1 MCRHERVPLLWVLV
15 LFGRRPLRPAPCC
28 VHGNRAPVTNESGTR
43 SVQLDSRPGR
53 CAPFGLFAFQGVF
66 MITKLS
72 ALLVVLLALLAVPS
86 RAAAQPISGLWDA
99 TVVVNNRDGA
109 LEIPFRFEL
118 SGSGSSV
125 KGSFFNGDDKTTSTS
140 GTLEN
145 GTLSLSFY
153 ELGTK
158 LDATLKGGRLEGE
171 YSRGTRGAPYPFSA
185 KRFVAIQ
192 TGEAKIPSIAGLWNV
207 QVGKSSKG
215 EAAWQLIVRQSG
227 AEVSAAILR
236 IDGDTGTLTGAYRD
250 GKFAL
255 SHFSGAR
262 PLRLELTPGA
272 DGTLALVQNTDKP
285 LNAVRAEQAAAKGL
299 PQPSDPTRFTSVK
312 DPTEP
317 LRFSFPDLDGKI
329 VSNTDPRFAGKVV
342 IVAIGGSWCPNCHD
356 ETPFLVELY
365 KKYRKQG
372 LEIVE
377 LSFEEEAQI
386 KNPVRV
392 RAFNKRYGV
401 DYTVLIPGEPK
412 GLNDKMPQGVN
423 LNSFPTTF
431 FLGRDGRVRAAHAG
445 FAGKA
450 SGKFHTELK
459 EDVTALVERLLA
471 EKSTHTTASK

>member
-1 MCRHERVPLLWVLV
+1 M
-15 LFGRRPLRPAPCC
+15 
-28 VHGNRAPVTNESGTR
+28 T
-43 SVQLDSRPGR
+43 
-53 CAPFGLFAFQGVF
+53 
-66 MITKLS
+66 TKLY
-72 ALLVVLLALLAVPS
+72 ALLAVIVALIGFAPP
-86 RAAAQPISGLWDA
+86 AAAQPISGLWDA
-99 TVVVNNRDGA
+99 SVLVNNGA

-118 SGSGSSV
+118 SGSGANV

-140 GTLEN
+140 GSLQN
-145 GTLSLSFY
+145 GKLSLSFD

-158 LDATLKGGRLEGE
+158 LEATLKDGRLEGE
-171 YSRGTRGAPYPFSA
+171 YSRGTRGAPYPFTA
-185 KRFVAIQ
+185 KRYTPAAA
-192 TGEAKIPSIAGLWNV
+192 GAANIPSIAGLWNV

-227 AEVSAAILR
+227 AEASAVILR
-236 IDGDTGTLTGAYRD
+236 IDGDTGTLTGTYRD

-262 PLRLELTPGA
+262 PLRLELTPSA
-272 DGTLALVQNTDKP
+272 DGTLAVVQNTDKP
-285 LNAVRAEQAAAKGL
+285 LTAIRAEQATAKGL

-312 DPTEP
+312 DPSEP
-317 LRFSFPDLDGKI
+317 FRFNFPDLDGKM
-329 VSNTDPRFAGKVV
+329 VSNTDPRFQGKVV

-365 KKYRKQG
+365 KKYKKQG

-392 RAFNKRYGV
+392 KAFNKRYGV

-412 GLNDKMPQGVN
+412 ELNDKVPQGLN

-431 FLGRDGRVRAAHAG
+431 FLGRDGKVRSAHAG

-450 SGKFHTELK
+450 SGKFHTEMK
-459 EDVTALVERLLA
+459 EDITALVERLLA
-471 EKSTHTTASK
+471 EKPAPTTASK

>member
-1 MCRHERVPLLWVLV
+1 M
-15 LFGRRPLRPAPCC
+15 
-28 VHGNRAPVTNESGTR
+28 NTR
-43 SVQLDSRPGR
+43 
-53 CAPFGLFAFQGVF
+53 
-66 MITKLS
+66 LS
-72 ALLVVLLALLAVPS
+72 ALLAVLLALVAFPS
-86 RAAAQPISGLWDA
+86 RAGAQSVSGLWDS
-99 TVVVNNRDGA
+99 TVLVNNGA

-118 SGSGSSV
+118 SGTGPNV

-140 GTLEN
+140 GSFEN
-145 GTLSLSFY
+145 GTLTLSFD

-158 LDATLKGGRLEGE
+158 LDATLKDGRLEGA
-171 YSRGTRGAPYPFSA
+171 YSRGTRGAPYPFEA
-185 KRFVAIQ
+185 KRFTPV
-192 TGEAKIPSIAGLWNV
+192 TVGEANVPSIAGLWNV

-236 IDGDTGTLTGAYRD
+236 IDGDTGALTGSYRN

-262 PLRLELTPGA
+262 PMRLELTPAA
-272 DGTLALVQNTDKP
+272 DGTLAVVQNKDNP
-285 LNAVRAEQAAAKGL
+285 LTALRAEQADAKGL
-299 PQPSDPTRFTSVK
+299 PKPSDPTRFTSVK

-317 LRFSFPDLDGKI
+317 FRFSFPDLDGKI
-329 VSNTDPRFAGKVV
+329 VSNTDPKFAGKVV
-342 IVAIGGSWCPNCHD
+342 IVTIGGSWCPNCHD
-356 ETPFLVELY
+356 EAPFLVELY
-365 KKYRKQG
+365 KKYKKQG

-377 LSFEEEAQI
+377 LSFEEEAQQ

-392 RAFNKRYGV
+392 KAFNKRYGV

-412 GLNDKMPQGVN
+412 ELNDKVPQGVN

-431 FLGRDGRVRAAHAG
+431 FLGRDGRVRSAHAG

-459 EDVTALVERLLA
+459 EEVTALVERLLA
-471 EKSTHTTASK
+471 EKNTQTTASK

>member
-1 MCRHERVPLLWVLV
+1 M
-15 LFGRRPLRPAPCC
+15 
-28 VHGNRAPVTNESGTR
+28 TS
-43 SVQLDSRPGR
+43 
-53 CAPFGLFAFQGVF
+53 
-66 MITKLS
+66 KLS
-72 ALLVVLLALLAVPS
+72 AVLVVLLALVALPS
-86 RAAAQPISGLWDA
+86 RAVAQPVNGLWDA
-99 TVVVNNRDGA
+99 TVLVNNGA

-118 SGSGSSV
+118 SGSGSNV

-140 GTLEN
+140 GTIQN
-145 GTLSLSFY
+145 GALSLNFD
-153 ELGTK
+153 ELGTR
-158 LDATLKGGRLEGE
+158 LEATLKDGQLDGQ
-171 YSRGTRGAPYPFSA
+171 YSRGTRGAPYPFHA
-185 KRFVAIQ
+185 RRFTPTQ
-192 TGEAKIPSIAGLWNV
+192 TGDTKVPPIAGLWNV

-215 EAAWQLIVRQSG
+215 EAAWQLIVRQAG
-227 AEVSAAILR
+227 AEVSAVILR
-236 IDGDTGTLTGAYRD
+236 IDGDTGTLTGHFHD
-250 GKFAL
+250 GTFSL

-262 PLRLELTPGA
+262 PLKLELTPAA
-272 DGTLALVQNTDKP
+272 DGTLAVVQNTDKP
-285 LNAVRAEQAAAKGL
+285 LTALRAEQASAKGL

-317 LRFSFPDLDGKI
+317 FTFSFPDLDGRI
-329 VSNTDPRFAGKVV
+329 VSNTDPRFAGKVL

-365 KKYRKQG
+365 RKYKKQG

-412 GLNDKMPQGVN
+412 ELNDKVPQGVN

-431 FLGRDGRVRAAHAG
+431 FLGRDGRVRSAHAG

-459 EDVTALVERLLA
+459 EEVTALVERLLA
-471 EKSTHTTASK
+471 EKPAQTSASK

>member
-1 MCRHERVPLLWVLV
+1 MTKKFSAVLL
-15 LFGRRPLRPAPCC
+15 
-28 VHGNRAPVTNESGTR
+28 
-43 SVQLDSRPGR
+43 
-53 CAPFGLFAFQGVF
+53 
-66 MITKLS
+66 
-72 ALLVVLLALLAVPS
+72 VLLALVAIPS
-86 RAAAQPISGLWDA
+86 RAGAQSINGLWDA
-99 TVVVNNRDGA
+99 TVLINNGA

-118 SGSGSSV
+118 SGSGSNV
-125 KGSFFNGDDKTTSTS
+125 KGAFFNGDDKTISTS
-140 GTLEN
+140 GSLEN
-145 GTLSLSFY
+145 GALTLNFD
-153 ELGTK
+153 ELGTR
-158 LDATLKGGRLEGE
+158 LDATLKDGE
-171 YSRGTRGAPYPFSA
+171 LHGQYSRGTRGAPYPFAA
-185 KRFVAIQ
+185 KRFTASTVDD
-192 TGEAKIPSIAGLWNV
+192 KKVPSIAGLWNV

-215 EAAWQLIVRQSG
+215 EAAWQLIVRQAG
-227 AEVSAAILR
+227 AEASAVILR
-236 IDGDTGTLTGAYRD
+236 IDGDTGTLTGTYRD

-262 PLRLELTPGA
+262 PMRLELTPGP
-272 DGTLALVQNTDKP
+272 DGTLAVVQNADKP
-285 LNAVRAEQAAAKGL
+285 LTALRAEQADAKGL
-299 PQPSDPTRFTSVK
+299 PKPSDPTRFTSVK

-317 LRFSFPDLDGKI
+317 FRFSFPDLDGKT

-365 KKYRKQG
+365 KKYKKQG

-412 GLNDKMPQGVN
+412 ELNDKVPQGVN

-431 FLGRDGRVRAAHAG
+431 FLGRDGRVRSAHAG

-459 EDVTALVERLLA
+459 EETTALVERLLA
-471 EKSTHTTASK
+471 EKPSSTSASK

>member
-1 MCRHERVPLLWVLV
+1 
-15 LFGRRPLRPAPCC
+15 
-28 VHGNRAPVTNESGTR
+28 
-43 SVQLDSRPGR
+43 
-53 CAPFGLFAFQGVF
+53 
-66 MITKLS
+66 
-72 ALLVVLLALLAVPS
+72 
-86 RAAAQPISGLWDA
+86 
-99 TVVVNNRDGA
+99 
-109 LEIPFRFEL
+109 
-118 SGSGSSV
+118 
-125 KGSFFNGDDKTTSTS
+125 
-140 GTLEN
+140 
-145 GTLSLSFY
+145 
-153 ELGTK
+153 
-158 LDATLKGGRLEGE
+158 
-171 YSRGTRGAPYPFSA
+171 
-185 KRFVAIQ
+185 
-192 TGEAKIPSIAGLWNV
+192 
-207 QVGKSSKG
+207 
-215 EAAWQLIVRQSG
+215 
-227 AEVSAAILR
+227 VSAVILR
-236 IDGDTGTLTGAYRD
+236 IDGDTGTLTGRYSD

-272 DGTLALVQNTDKP
+272 DGALAVVQNTDKP
-285 LNAVRAEQAAAKGL
+285 LTALRAEQATAKGL

-317 LRFSFPDLDGKI
+317 FRFSFPDLEGKI

-365 KKYRKQG
+365 KKYKKQG

-401 DYTVLIPGEPK
+401 EYTVLIPGEPK
-412 GLNDKMPQGVN
+412 ELNDKVPQGVN

-431 FLGRDGRVRAAHAG
+431 FLGRDGRVRSAHAG

-459 EDVTALVERLLA
+459 EEVTALVERLLA
-471 EKSTHTTASK
+471 EKNAQTSASK

>member
-1 MCRHERVPLLWVLV
+1 M
-15 LFGRRPLRPAPCC
+15 
-28 VHGNRAPVTNESGTR
+28 T
-43 SVQLDSRPGR
+43 
-53 CAPFGLFAFQGVF
+53 
-66 MITKLS
+66 TKLY
-72 ALLVVLLALLAVPS
+72 ALFVVIAAVIGFAAS
-86 RAAAQPISGLWDA
+86 AAAQPVSGLWDA
-99 TVVVNNRDGA
+99 TVLVNNGA

-118 SGSGSSV
+118 SGSGSNV

-140 GTLEN
+140 GSLVN
-145 GTLSLSFY
+145 GKLSLSFD

-158 LDATLKGGRLEGE
+158 LDATLKDGRLEGE

-185 KRFVAIQ
+185 KRYTPVAS
-192 TGEAKIPSIAGLWNV
+192 GASNIPSIAGLWNV

-227 AEVSAAILR
+227 GEVSAVILR
-236 IDGDTGTLTGAYRD
+236 IDGDTGTLTGTYRD

-272 DGTLALVQNTDKP
+272 DGTLAVVQNTDNP
-285 LNAVRAEQAAAKGL
+285 LTALRAEQASAKGL

-317 LRFSFPDLDGKI
+317 FRFSFPDLEGKI
-329 VSNTDPRFAGKVV
+329 VSNTDPRFQGKVV

-365 KKYRKQG
+365 KKYKKQG

-392 RAFNKRYGV
+392 KAFNKRYGV
-401 DYTVLIPGEPK
+401 EYTVLIPGEPK
-412 GLNDKMPQGVN
+412 ELNDKVPQGLN

-431 FLGRDGRVRAAHAG
+431 FLGRDGKVRSAHAG

-450 SGKFHTELK
+450 SGKFHTEMK

-471 EKSTHTTASK
+471 EKPSQTTASK

>member
-1 MCRHERVPLLWVLV
+1 MTSKV
-15 LFGRRPLRPAPCC
+15 
-28 VHGNRAPVTNESGTR
+28 
-43 SVQLDSRPGR
+43 
-53 CAPFGLFAFQGVF
+53 
-66 MITKLS
+66 S
-72 ALLVVLLALLAVPS
+72 AVLVVLFALVALPSPAV
-86 RAAAQPISGLWDA
+86 AQPVNGLWDA
-99 TVVVNNRDGA
+99 TVLVNNGA

-118 SGSGSSV
+118 SGSGSNV

-140 GTLEN
+140 GAIQN
-145 GTLSLSFY
+145 GVLSLNFD
-153 ELGTK
+153 ELGTR
-158 LDATLKGGRLEGE
+158 LEATLKDGQLDGQ
-171 YSRGTRGAPYPFSA
+171 YSRGTRGAPYPFHA
-185 KRFVAIQ
+185 RRFTPVQ
-192 TGEAKIPSIAGLWNV
+192 TGDVNIPPIAGLWNV

-215 EAAWQLIVRQSG
+215 EAAWQLIVRQAG
-227 AEVSAAILR
+227 AEVSAVILR
-236 IDGDTGTLTGAYRD
+236 IDGDTGTLTGSFRS
-250 GKFAL
+250 GKFSL

-262 PLRLELTPGA
+262 PLRLELTPGP
-272 DGTLALVQNTDKP
+272 DGALAVVQNTDAP
-285 LNAVRAEQAAAKGL
+285 LTAVRAEQASAKGL

-317 LRFSFPDLDGKI
+317 FRFSFPDLDGKM
-329 VSNTDPRFAGKVV
+329 VSNTDPRFAGKVL

-365 KKYRKQG
+365 KKYKKQG

-412 GLNDKMPQGVN
+412 ELNDKVPQGVN

-431 FLGRDGRVRAAHAG
+431 FLGRDGRVRSAHAG

-459 EDVTALVERLLA
+459 EEVTALVERLLA
-471 EKSTHTTASK
+471 EKPAQTSASK